1 MNEILL
7 KDDTLAIL
15 TVNWSIMVCIVC
27 ILFLMILTG
36 FSEMLNDLNNKNN
49 HSIKMLILKIKFFT
63 KRKERNQI
71 QQQQEMD
78 VKGEVNMIET

>member
-1 MNEILL
+1 MNGILL

>member
-1 MNEILL
+1 MNGILL

-63 KRKERNQI
+63 KRKEINQI